1 MNLDGE
7 NSTRFEKSEGTRT
20 NVDLERESSGVEEG
34 ELNRVKD
41 GLNLLPL
48 GGNEVFSGGRPGGG
62 GGGGGVAAFALGLA
76 WIVCVL
82 LTEQF
87 EEMQGL
93 FTVFVDNLPGA
104 TNAESL
110 FKLFTKFGIVKNVFI
125 PLKRRIVSK
134 SRFGFVRFDCPVA
147 ADIAIQQA
155 NGMLVDDMVLQVK
168 KATHARGNRDDQNRG
183 LSQNT
188 KRFFTTTSMKGKAP
202 YVDQRSFAEVLKGE
216 PPTAAGNVSMNIKV
230 DEVGHGWLYDSVIIR
245 LNAKY
250 STHDIGKALK
260 ANGLDQVLVRQ
271 GGGCDVVLTFKSS
284 EELKSNICNIK
295 DWFKDWS
302 QFVVEWKPDFHYE
315 QERCL
320 WLRCYGIPLNCWN
333 RNTLNSIGSI
343 WGSVLN
349 LDGDICQPKS
359 FSYAE
364 VRVVTSCMEPIN
376 KTILLECKGKVH
388 PILVCE
394 DHSADLSI
402 MKLNGMEDCSSNV
415 LCSSKEAETFLE
427 KGCREY
433 EDDDEVAAGC
443 DKLAVELVYTN
454 EVVPRKEPTACRIGK
469 KANTVVEETKLD
481 SESCSKEGAY
491 VEVMMLEEPM
501 HSPKSNDG
509 NQRCVEQ
516 VFTQGFMKS
525 FSGSREG
532 LQPGINLEVDLAQS
546 ISNNLVSDPFSRPI
560 EPCNVKPGCNG
571 LLALCLNHSG
581 HIRQS
586 AAISKPLRNV
596 KKKGKQ
602 KAHLEGFTT
611 FSRLHG
617 YKAVNK
623 PTSKSIIY
631 RPAAAA
637 IAQSE
642 LSESESSL
650 NNYLLQEATAT
661 IQLGKT
667 LGINFNGQ
675 EDVALNKI
683 MDLERKDKKRI
694 IKEGKVKQ

>member
-1 MNLDGE
+1 
-7 NSTRFEKSEGTRT
+7 
-20 NVDLERESSGVEEG
+20 
-34 ELNRVKD
+34 
-41 GLNLLPL
+41 
-48 GGNEVFSGGRPGGG
+48 
-62 GGGGGVAAFALGLA
+62 
-76 WIVCVL
+76 
-82 LTEQF
+82 
-87 EEMQGL
+87 
-93 FTVFVDNLPGA
+93 
-104 TNAESL
+104 
-110 FKLFTKFGIVKNVFI
+110 
-125 PLKRRIVSK
+125 
-134 SRFGFVRFDCPVA
+134 
-147 ADIAIQQA
+147 
-155 NGMLVDDMVLQVK
+155 
-168 KATHARGNRDDQNRG
+168 
-183 LSQNT
+183 
-188 KRFFTTTSMKGKAP
+188 
-202 YVDQRSFAEVLKGE
+202 
-216 PPTAAGNVSMNIKV
+216 
-230 DEVGHGWLYDSVIIR
+230 
-245 LNAKY
+245 
-250 STHDIGKALK
+250 
-260 ANGLDQVLVRQ
+260 
-271 GGGCDVVLTFKSS
+271 
-284 EELKSNICNIK
+284 
-295 DWFKDWS
+295 
-302 QFVVEWKPDFHYE
+302 
-315 QERCL
+315 
-320 WLRCYGIPLNCWN
+320 
-333 RNTLNSIGSI
+333 
-343 WGSVLN
+343 
-349 LDGDICQPKS
+349 
-359 FSYAE
+359 
-364 VRVVTSCMEPIN
+364 
-376 KTILLECKGKVH
+376 
-388 PILVCE
+388 
-394 DHSADLSI
+394 

-443 DKLAVELVYTN
+443 DKLAAELVYTN

-469 KANTVVEETKLD
+469 KASTVVEETKLD

-491 VEVMMLEEPM
+491 VEVMMLEEPV

-516 VFTQGFMKS
+516 VFTQGFIKS
-525 FSGSREG
+525 FSGPREG
-532 LQPGINLEVDLAQS
+532 LQPGINLEVNLAQS

-560 EPCNVKPGCNG
+560 EPCNVKPGYNG

-586 AAISKPLRNV
+586 AAISKPLRNA

-675 EDVALNKI
+675 EDVALNNI